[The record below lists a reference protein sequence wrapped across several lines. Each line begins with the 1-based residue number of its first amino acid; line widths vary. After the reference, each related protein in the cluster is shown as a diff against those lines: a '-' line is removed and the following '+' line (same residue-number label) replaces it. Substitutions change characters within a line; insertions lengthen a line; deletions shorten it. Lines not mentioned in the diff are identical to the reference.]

1 MSRQHW
7 EGKHLSFISRQ
18 GMQNENNQETPFPKS
33 ADGRRG
39 KVWLY
44 IVCWGWRS
52 PGART
57 PPWCHHVGEPCG
69 SFSVGWRCTDSMPE
83 RHLHI
88 CVKRFTLGCLG
99 RLLGN
104 SQVRNNPHVYQREGI
119 NRWGN
124 LNELELYKKRWRI
137 QKKKKREVEHKKQ
150 VAEAHILW
158 YLHKPE
164 NREKWYRVFVRAVF
178 LAPAS
183 SPVLRRYQLGVLV
196 FNSILTLPGIKHQAP
211 HTQVFSPTKLLS
223 LQVHLQVLGPQ
234 VAYTSVQHGYKPGV
248 PTAHRPVLIIC

>member
-7 EGKHLSFISRQ
+7 EGKRLSFISRQ

-83 RHLHI
+83 RHLRI

-137 QKKKKREVEHKKQ
+137 QKKKKKERLSIKNKLQKRISCDIYINLKTVKNDT
-150 VAEAHILW
+150 V
-158 YLHKPE
+158 YLFE
-164 NREKWYRVFVRAVF
+164 LFFW
-178 LAPAS
+178 
-183 SPVLRRYQLGVLV
+183 
-196 FNSILTLPGIKHQAP
+196 
-211 HTQVFSPTKLLS
+211 
-223 LQVHLQVLGPQ
+223 
-234 VAYTSVQHGYKPGV
+234 
-248 PTAHRPVLIIC
+248 HRPVLQFSVGTN